1 MFARQPKS
9 DPVTVVVDGREIQT
23 DQAAA
28 ECINQLQQQLSDA
41 GQAHANQLGELQRKL
56 ADAAAVKRQPAAA
69 PPAYRPTAA
78 VLSDAAIESRAQAR
92 ADLLLDAQEIYK
104 MDYRGKTDDEVRRLA
119 ITGRRGA
126 ELVRDATPEEVK
138 GIFRTVLAELR
149 KDPVVTVLGDAR
161 GRQTTVQDNG
171 YSASVARLDYR
182 TRNQKQEG

>member
-1 MFARQPKS
+1 MT

-23 DQAAA
+23 DQAGA
-28 ECINQLQQQLSDA
+28 ECIKQLQQQLSDA
-41 GQAHANQLGELQRKL
+41 GQAHADQLGELQRKL
-56 ADAAAVKRQPAAA
+56 ADAAAVPRQPAAPA
-69 PPAYRPTAA
+69 PAYRPTAA

-138 GIFRTVLAELR
+138 GIFRTVLADLR
-149 KDPVVTVLGDAR
+149 KDPVIAALGDSR
-161 GRQTTVQDNG
+161 GRQTQVTDNG
-171 YSASVARLDYR
+171 YAESVARLDFR
-182 TRNQKQEG
+182 TRQQQEA